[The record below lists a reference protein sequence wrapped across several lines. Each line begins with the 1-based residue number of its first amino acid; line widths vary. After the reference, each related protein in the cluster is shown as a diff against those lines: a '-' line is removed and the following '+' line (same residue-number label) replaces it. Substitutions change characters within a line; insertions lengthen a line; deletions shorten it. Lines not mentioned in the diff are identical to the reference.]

1 MTDLDYL
8 LNWVGRILPPYA
20 AVYLDGT
27 FADHDPDAADA
38 LMMAAPTEGAASVL
52 RVQCREV
59 LE

>member
-38 LMMAAPTEGAASVL
+38 LMMAAPPEGAASVP
-52 RVQCREV
+52 RV
-59 LE
+59 